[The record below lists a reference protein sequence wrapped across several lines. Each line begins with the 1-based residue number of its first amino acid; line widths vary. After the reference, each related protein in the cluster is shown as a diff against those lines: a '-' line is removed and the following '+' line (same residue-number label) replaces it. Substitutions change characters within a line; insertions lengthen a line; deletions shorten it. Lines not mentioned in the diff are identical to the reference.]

1 MATMTLKQMRYALA
15 VQKHGHFGTAAEKC
29 HVTQPALSQQIQVL
43 ENHCGKKLFERLGK
57 NVIPTRFGEVFLQ
70 EAARIIDQV
79 DSLEEA
85 AHEARFGLSAP
96 LRGALIPTI
105 APYFLPHFLTT
116 LAENFP
122 TQLFNLGEMQTEP
135 LLDQLANGELDFGII
150 GTKPPLER
158 FEAQALF
165 DDPFVLAAA
174 RQKQL
179 KSPIDLNAMQ
189 KEELLLLSE
198 GHCFRDQAI
207 EACSLSTERDDKNH
221 PFAATSLA
229 TIVELVAKCFGVTL
243 LPALC
248 LNREIRSENIALH
261 ELKSPGAHR
270 TISMVWRRTSTQ
282 KQQLRQIATLGSALA
297 GACLTMPAKRVDY
310 KAVAATPA
318 P

>member
-1 MATMTLKQMRYALA
+1 MAGMTLKQMRYALA
-15 VQKHGHFGTAAEKC
+15 VQKYGHFGSAAEKC
-29 HVTQPALSQQIQVL
+29 HVTQPALSQQIQTL
-43 ENHCGKKLFERLGK
+43 ESHCGKKLFERLGK
-57 NVIPTRFGEVFLQ
+57 RVIPTRFGEVFLA
-70 EAARIIDQV
+70 ELAHIIDQV
-79 DSLEEA
+79 DGLEEA

-135 LLDQLANGELDFGII
+135 LLAQLAEGELDFGII
-150 GTKPPLER
+150 GTKPPLDR

-174 RQKQL
+174 RQKRI
-179 KSPIDLNAMQ
+179 KGPVDLNNMQ

-207 EACSLSTERDDKNH
+207 EACSLEPKRNDRNH

-229 TIVELVAKCFGVTL
+229 TIVELVAKGFGVTL

-248 LNREIRSENIALH
+248 LTREIRSENIALH

-270 TISMVWRRTSTQ
+270 TISMVWRRTSPQ
-282 KQQLRQIATLGSALA
+282 KQQLRQIATLGAALSA
-297 GACLTMPAKRVDY
+297 ACLAMPAIAQVDKY
-310 KAVAATPA
+310 AAAKPA